1 MRASHKNEINIMN
14 NQLEVI
20 KRLKDENERLKDE
33 NEKLRLENIE
43 KDKMIKLL
51 EDRVDDLATK
61 CNKLC
66 QDYLNRD

>member
-14 NQLEVI
+14 SQLQI
-20 KRLKDENERLKDE
+20 IRNLKDENER
-33 NEKLRLENIE
+33 LRLENIE

-61 CNKLC
+61 CDRLAK
-66 QDYLNRD
+66 DYLNRD

>member
-20 KRLKDENERLKDE
+20 KNLKDE

-51 EDRVDDLATK
+51 EYRADDLATK

-66 QDYLNRD
+66 QDYLNRV

>member
-20 KRLKDENERLKDE
+20 KNLKDE

-61 CNKLC
+61 CDRLAK
-66 QDYLNRD
+66 DYLNRD

>member
-1 MRASHKNEINIMN
+1 MRASHKNEIDIMN
-14 NQLEVI
+14 SQLQII
-20 KRLKDENERLKDE
+20 KNLKDENER
-33 NEKLRLENIE
+33 LRLENIE